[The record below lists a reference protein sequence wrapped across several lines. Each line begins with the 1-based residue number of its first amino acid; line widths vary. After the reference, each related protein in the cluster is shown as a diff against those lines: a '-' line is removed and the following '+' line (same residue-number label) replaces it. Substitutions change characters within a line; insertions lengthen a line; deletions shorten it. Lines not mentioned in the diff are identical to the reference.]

1 MRDTPYSF
9 HSPAMRVSLIFHCVV
24 VLMLIGYTYYNQFFR
39 KQPPPEPLDF
49 TIVLPPADPQM
60 EDDTPEEKPEEV
72 VETPV
77 KDAVQI
83 DKPKPKPP
91 EKPKP
96 KPIEKPKPK
105 PKPVEKPKPKP
116 KPPEKKPFQKGKRIE
131 APPKPKVDF
140 SKFKRV
146 TTMESKEKPLSA
158 AEIRKALQAGARIGT
173 RNQIPETEMGRCVGL
188 VRNALYEAWEQPSV
202 SEAGRQPA
210 HLEIRLDLSGRII
223 SYRIVQSSG
232 NAFFD
237 QSVLKAAL
245 NTEPIRGLS
254 IEFLKQ
260 FERLTVE
267 FKLQE

>member
-1 MRDTPYSF
+1 MRESTYSLS
-9 HSPAMRVSLIFHCVV
+9 SPAMRISLIFHGVFI
-24 VLMLIGYTYYNQFFR
+24 LLLIGYTYYNQLFR
-39 KQPPPEPLDF
+39 KRLPPEPLDF
-49 TIVLPPADPQM
+49 TIVLPPAEMQM
-60 EDDTPEEKPEEV
+60 EEDVPQEKEQEAI

-83 DKPKPKPP
+83 EKSKPKPP

-96 KPIEKPKPK
+96 KPVEKPKPK
-105 PKPVEKPKPKP
+105 PKPVEKPKP

-173 RNQIPETEMGRCVGL
+173 RNQIPETEMGRCVAL

-254 IEFLKQ
+254 VEFLKQ

-267 FKLQE
+267 FKLQQ